1 MSVRFSANGTSVWW
15 PASEVGRLFKGQ
27 AEAVAATVNT
37 PSGLGELFAD
47 EVVIDLP
54 GLEQFTMKL
63 APRYTTHY
71 YVVKSLIAGV
81 FGPSYVMVERAGG
94 QLPDMD
100 PDQSPGWEDMH
111 SEFSRSMPR

>member
-1 MSVRFSANGTSVWW
+1 VSVRFSVNGASVWW

-27 AEAVAATVNT
+27 AEALAAGLST

-47 EVVIDLP
+47 EVVVDLP
-54 GLEQFTMKL
+54 ALEQFVMKL
-63 APRYTTHY
+63 APRYTAHY
-71 YVVKSLIAGV
+71 YVFKSLIAGV

-100 PDQSPGWEDMH
+100 PNRAPGWDDAH
-111 SEFSRSMPR
+111 SQFSGSMPR